1 MRPLIEQGYL
11 YLAQPPLYKVSK
23 GKDFTYILNDDEYDR
38 KIAEKGWKSEDGKL
52 AVQRFKGLG
61 EMKPEELWDTTMNP
75 DTRMLLRVNLK
86 DAAMANEIFSD
97 LMGEKVEP
105 RRDFISQNAK
115 FVVNLDI

>member
-1 MRPLIEQGYL
+1 
-11 YLAQPPLYKVSK
+11 
-23 GKDFTYILNDDEYDR
+23 
-38 KIAEKGWKSEDGKL
+38 
-52 AVQRFKGLG
+52 
-61 EMKPEELWDTTMNP
+61 MKPEELWDTTMNP